1 MIDVKGWKVLGNK
14 FGLFYRVSAFE
25 VIEVE
30 EPEEELAIE
39 KNTEDVEESI
49 TEKPNSEDV
58 DTKKSKSDGVKVGT
72 TIEFDVKSEED
83 KEDEDEDKEQLGLF

>member
-1 MIDVKGWKVLGNK
+1 
-14 FGLFYRVSAFE
+14 
-25 VIEVE
+25 VE
-30 EPEEELAIE
+30 DPEEELVIE
-39 KNTEDVEESI
+39 ENTEDVEEASI
-49 TEKPNSEDV
+49 EKPNSEDS